1 MQGLFCSHL
10 HALPL
15 TPSAPE
21 TPKISCLLSPSA
33 LLLPYLLHA
42 PGKAACHY
50 RSSRSQQSCHLQGSD
65 ALSQHQLADGQ
76 ECAGISLCRKG
87 VRNNEWP
94 RPLPWE
100 HFCGTG
106 QHSRR
111 SHSAVM
117 AEEQRQEGSLY
128 GIAVGLYWPHAG
140 GNQGQ
145 RTESRGGCRVIHRTV
160 GQLRANG
167 LREQGQFRVGLMVN
181 NPLGSR
187 GGVTRNGDP

>member
-21 TPKISCLLSPSA
+21 TPKMSCLLSPSA

-76 ECAGISLCRKG
+76 ECAGTSLCREG

-106 QHSRR
+106 QLSTAGAHTLQWWLRSKDRR
-111 SHSAVM
+111 GLCMVSLLGFIDHTQEGTRDKEPR
-117 AEEQRQEGSLY
+117 AEEG
-128 GIAVGLYWPHAG
+128 AGLY
-140 GNQGQ
+140 
-145 RTESRGGCRVIHRTV
+145 T
-160 GQLRANG
+160 
-167 LREQGQFRVGLMVN
+167 EQGYTQWENWGPTGWGNRGSSEWDWWLTTHWD
-181 NPLGSR
+181 LGEE
-187 GGVTRNGDP
+187 